1 MAVVV
6 TVVAPAT
13 PAAVWDRWTA
23 VTDWPSWNP
32 HCMTAAMDGPVAPG
46 SRLDLQ
52 LRDPK
57 GRPFYTRP
65 VITEVIENERI
76 TWEARGLGVRARTT
90 TLLSHEPDGTRVSLE
105 SDVAGALGFTY
116 RIALGDKVQA
126 LMYVAMLDA
135 LTDSVRA

>member
-1 MAVVV
+1 M

-13 PAAVWDRWTA
+13 PSALWERWTA
-23 VTDWPSWNP
+23 FAAWPQWNP
-32 HCMTAAMDGPVAPG
+32 HCAAAAIDGPVRVG

-57 GRPFYTRP
+57 GRAFYTRP
-65 VITEVIENERI
+65 FITEVVEGERI
-76 TWEARGLGVRARTT
+76 TWEGRGLGVRARTT
-90 TLLSHEPDGTRVSLE
+90 TLLAPEPDGTRVSLE
-105 SDVAGALGFTY
+105 SDVAGSLGFTY

>member
-1 MAVVV
+1 MV
-6 TVVAPAT
+6 TVVAPAS
-13 PAAVWDRWTA
+13 PAVVWERWTTFA
-23 VTDWPSWNP
+23 EWPQWNP
-32 HCMTAAMDGPVAPG
+32 ACVAASIDGAVAEG

-52 LRDPK
+52 LSAPT

-65 VITEVIENERI
+65 VITEVAGHDRI
-76 TWEARGLGVRARTT
+76 TWEARGPGVRARTT
-90 TLLSHEPDGTRVSLE
+90 TLLSPEPDGTRVSIE
-105 SDVAGALGFTY
+105 ADVAGLLAITY

>member
-1 MAVVV
+1 MSVVV
-6 TVVAPAT
+6 TVVAPAP

-23 VTDWPSWNP
+23 FAEWPEWNP
-32 HCMTAAMDGPVAPG
+32 TCASAAIDGPVAPG
-46 SRLDLQ
+46 SRLDLR
-52 LRDPK
+52 LLDPK

-65 VITEVIENERI
+65 VITEMVAGERI
-76 TWEARGLGVRARTT
+76 TWEGRGLGVRARTT
-90 TLLSHEPDGTRVSLE
+90 TLFGPEPDGTRVSLE
-105 SDVAGALGFTY
+105 CDVAGILAFTY